1 MEKLPKI
8 GKIVFTP
15 TDKIYKNHDQVKDL
29 VEKLFGFDID
39 GIFVSNK
46 SSLHDFLGVMDDVKT
61 IKDVVKKVRNI
72 YGIDITP
79 VEGEPITDIVE
90 FMQKREVNFES

>member
-1 MEKLPKI
+1 MEKQPKI
-8 GKIVFTP
+8 SKIVFTP
-15 TDKIYKNHDQVKDL
+15 TDKIYKKHNQVKDL

-46 SSLHDFLGVMDDVKT
+46 SSLHDFLGVRDDVET

-79 VEGEPITDIVE
+79 VKEDPIVDIVE
-90 FMQKREVNFES
+90 FMQKKEVKFES